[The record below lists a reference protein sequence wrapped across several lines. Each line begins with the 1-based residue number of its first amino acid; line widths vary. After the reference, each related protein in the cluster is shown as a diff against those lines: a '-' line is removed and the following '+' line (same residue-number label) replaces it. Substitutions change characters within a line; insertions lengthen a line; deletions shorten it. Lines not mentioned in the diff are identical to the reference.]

1 MIPSFKDL
9 FEKKEETLVEKSVE
23 QKGFEDQFSELINKL
38 REFEKYSKE
47 IDGSSD
53 VLSLCNRFR
62 NDLLKAS
69 SELAKNIQ

>member
-38 REFEKYSKE
+38 REFEKYTE
-47 IDGSSD
+47 QIDGSSD

-69 SELAKNIQ
+69 GELAKNIQ